1 MNSIILTTA
10 TRLIFPLLLLF
21 SVVVTLN
28 GHNLPGGGFV
38 GGLMAASAFA
48 LYSMAYDAATT
59 RKLLRIDP
67 IVLIGLGLLLA
78 VASGLYS
85 LAYGV
90 FVGRSI
96 EFMKGMWLAFEAPGI
111 GEVKIGTPLFFDL
124 GVYFTVL
131 GVTLLMVLTLEEEAA
146 E

>member
-1 MNSIILTTA
+1 MNSIILMTA

-59 RKLLRIDP
+59 RKLLRINP
-67 IVLIGLGLLLA
+67 ILLIGLGLLLA
-78 VASGLYS
+78 TVSGLYS
-85 LAYGV
+85 LVYGA
-90 FVGRSI
+90 FTGLSMA
-96 EFMKGMWLAFEAPGI
+96 FMQGMWVSFEAPGI
-111 GEVKIGTPLFFDL
+111 GEIKLGTPLFFDL

-146 E
+146 G